1 MILLQNIQDKIRY
14 ILDVITPKSLDVP
27 FLLFEG

>member
-14 ILDVITPKSLDVP
+14 ILDVNTPKSLDVP
-27 FLLFEG
+27 FLVFEG